1 MSDASGAPQ
10 RVRVTADP
18 DWYAPAGIALGI
30 RVGDLVFTSG
40 QGPIDEHGATVGKGD
55 FEAQARQALANL
67 ALVLKNAGSG
77 LDQVVKATVFVT
89 DIARDQEAFARLRAE
104 YFVPHTF
111 AESFVQVAS
120 LADPDWLIEI
130 EAVAVA
136 G

>member
-1 MSDASGAPQ
+1 M
-10 RVRVTADP
+10 
-18 DWYAPAGIALGI
+18 
-30 RVGDLVFTSG
+30 
-40 QGPIDEHGATVGKGD
+40 
-55 FEAQARQALANL
+55 
-67 ALVLKNAGSG
+67 LKNSGSG